1 MSKGKS
7 LDVEDIDFDL
17 RTLKKNKKKSRAVDD
32 DDSNERTLYIKEF
45 NLDTLPPTNVSDSSG
60 VKIVVIGKPGC
71 FKPGTEV
78 LMWDGSMKYV
88 EDVKV
93 GDILMGDD
101 NTPRNVLELYHGI
114 DQMYE
119 IVPVHGT
126 PYTVN
131 SKHALVLIG
140 TGIKNKNKDKIIEI
154 SVDDYLKSG
163 SVFKKYHKC
172 FRSSGITAWEDKN
185 ITLDPYFLGVWLG
198 DGTSATV
205 NITNI
210 DNEIIEYCKEYAE
223 DLNLNWNKLV
233 AKYRYSITSDN
244 GSTNTILE
252 ELKKFNLINKED
264 PGSSNKHIPQN
275 YKTSS
280 ENTRLQI
287 LAGLL
292 DTDGWYD
299 KKNYGFDFI
308 QKNEKLTDDV
318 IFIARSL
325 GFSAFKRPCTKSC
338 MYKGEKRVGNY
349 FRVFIHG
356 NHLNKIP
363 TKVLR
368 KQAEDKVKTKN
379 HLISSFK
386 VIPKGEGEFYGFSLD
401 LNRRFLSTSF
411 EVLRNTGKST
421 IIADIIAA
429 KSHII
434 PVAQVF
440 SGTEDS
446 NHFYS
451 EKIPNICI
459 YNKLDL
465 NAVEQF
471 VVRQKAAKQ
480 WLENP
485 WAMQIIDDCTDDR
498 KQLKKPIFQ
507 SYYKNGRHWK
517 MLHILSLQY
526 ALDIPPSIRTN
537 IDYTFILRES
547 NISNREKLHK
557 NFASCIDTLSDFNQI
572 MDAVTEDYTALVIC
586 NRVQSNKIEECVFWY
601 KADPNRLPRNW
612 KFGHQTFWEHN
623 HERMDPQYRDPLS

>member
-1 MSKGKS
+1 MSDD
-7 LDVEDIDFDL
+7 LMNMDFDL
-17 RTLKKNKKKSRAVDD
+17 KALKKAKKKSRALE
-32 DDSNERTLYIKEF
+32 NEEVEKTLYLKEF
-45 NLDTLPPTNVSDSSG
+45 NMDTLPPSDVSDSNG

-93 GDILMGDD
+93 GDVLMGDD

-119 IVPVHGT
+119 IVPIQGT
-126 PYTVN
+126 SYTVN

-140 TGIKNKNKDKIIEI
+140 TGIRNKNKDKIIEI
-154 SVDDYLKSG
+154 SVEDYLKSG

-172 FRSSGITAWEDKN
+172 FRSSGITCWEDKDIN
-185 ITLDPYFLGVWLG
+185 LDPYFLGVWLG
-198 DGTSATV
+198 DGTSSNV

-210 DNEIIEYCKEYAE
+210 DEEIINYCEEYTSS
-223 DLNLNWNKLV
+223 LGLNWNKLV

-244 GSTNTILE
+244 GNTNTILN
-252 ELKKFNLINKED
+252 ELKKLNLIN
-264 PGSSNKHIPQN
+264 NKHIPQK
-275 YKTSS
+275 YKISS
-280 ENTRLQI
+280 EKTRLEL

-338 MYKGEKRVGNY
+338 MYKGEKRIGNY

-356 NHLNKIP
+356 NNLNKIP

-368 KQAEDKVKTKN
+368 KQAENKTKVKN

-386 VIPKGEGEFYGFSLD
+386 IIPKGEGEFYGFSLD
-401 LNRRFLSTSF
+401 SNRRFLSTSF

-421 IIADIIAA
+421 IIADIIAS

-446 NHFYS
+446 NHFYQ
-451 EKIPNICI
+451 EKIPGVCI
-459 YNKLDL
+459 FNKLDL
-465 NAVEQF
+465 SAIEQF

-480 WLENP
+480 YLENP
-485 WAMQIIDDCTDDR
+485 WAMQIIDDCTDDP
-498 KQLKKPIFQ
+498 KIFKKPIFQ

-526 ALDIPPSIRTN
+526 GLDIPPAIRTN

-547 NISNREKLHK
+547 NLSNREKLHK
-557 NFASCIDTLSDFNQI
+557 NFASCIDSLSEFNQI

-586 NRVQSNKIEECVFWY
+586 NRVQSNKVEDCVFWY

-612 KFGHQTFWEHN
+612 KFGHQTFWEHH
-623 HERMDPQYRDPLS
+623 HERADPNYRDPLSL